1 MNQRELRRFRKAT
14 GRTMRKA
21 RRKGELSKADQK
33 TILVRMLDDEQ
44 VELMAETCK
53 AQAIK
58 CGIISTERAA
68 RGDIKWVGIFENI
81 DFAKLMEFFMMILPM
96 FL

>member
-1 MNQRELRRFRKAT
+1 MTKRELRRFRKAG
-14 GRTMRKA
+14 GRAMRKA

-53 AQAIK
+53 AQAVK
-58 CGIISTERAA
+58 CGLITAERAA
-68 RGDIKWVGIFENI
+68 RGDIKWVGLFENV
-81 DFAKLMEFFMMILPM
+81 DWAKFAEFFMSILPL

>member
-1 MNQRELRRFRKAT
+1 MKKRELRRFRKSA

-21 RRKGELSKADQK
+21 RRTGELTKADQK

-44 VELMAETCK
+44 VELMAEACK
-53 AQAIK
+53 AQAVK
-58 CGIISTERAA
+58 CGLMTAERAA
-68 RGDIKWVGIFENI
+68 RGDIKWVGLFENI
-81 DFAKLMEFFMMILPM
+81 DWAKLAEFFLKILPM